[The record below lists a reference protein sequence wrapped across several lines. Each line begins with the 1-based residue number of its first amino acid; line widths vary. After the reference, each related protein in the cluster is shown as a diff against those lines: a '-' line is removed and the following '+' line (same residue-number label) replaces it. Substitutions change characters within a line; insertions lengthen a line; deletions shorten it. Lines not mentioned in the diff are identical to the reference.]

1 MIEYPHNKTHQK
13 HNGETVEQGAVKEE
27 GQLQQL

>member
-1 MIEYPHNKTHQK
+1 MIENPHNQTHQK
-13 HNGETVEQGAVKEE
+13 HNGKTVEQGAVKEE